1 MPNYYIWTIGC
12 QMNKAE
18 SQDIADYLE
27 CLGFRAIRSAKDADI
42 IVLNTCVVRQ
52 SAENKVRG
60 MLGFLQSI
68 KSVNPQ
74 ASIIVTGCFVNSN
87 ISDLQKNYRH
97 VDLFYKPGKDEELYD
112 WAERKKLH
120 VDKINDYSVSNNLSP
135 TAYVPIIQGCDNFCS
150 YCIVPYRRGRERS
163 YPIEE
168 IIRKVSTLVQGGVK
182 EVTLLGQNVNSY
194 GHDLPSNTNL
204 GILLNEI
211 NNIEGIKRIR
221 FLTNHPKDMSEELIK
236 MMASLEKVCE
246 HINLPIQSGDDI
258 ILKAMRRNYTSAQYI
273 NLINTLRKYVPEVS
287 VSTDIIVGFPDETD
301 DQFERTLNIV
311 EKTRFDAVHTA
322 IYSTR
327 PGTIAARKYHDNV
340 LSNIKKERFNRIE
353 ELQAGIASEINAR
366 LQDKTLEVLVE
377 GNKQGKWFGR
387 TRTDKLV
394 FFESPNNCLGQLID
408 VKIVRTS
415 PWSLI
420 GRI

>member
-1 MPNYYIWTIGC
+1 M
-12 QMNKAE
+12 K
-18 SQDIADYLE
+18 
-27 CLGFRAIRSAKDADI
+27 
-42 IVLNTCVVRQ
+42 
-52 SAENKVRG
+52 
-60 MLGFLQSI
+60 
-68 KSVNPQ
+68 
-74 ASIIVTGCFVNSN
+74 
-87 ISDLQKNYRH
+87 KN
-97 VDLFYKPGKDEELYD
+97 